1 MSEPI
6 WRALTTLDDQVIWA
20 RLLNSLPRFYH
31 YSPAN
36 AYQIAA
42 WQTELAK
49 TIPNL
54 AIGELALTRAGW
66 NYLTA
71 GGRGRSIK
79 KTARPLR
86 LTFLD
91 LEGHE
96 QTCQIYTYS
105 QTYGRKIRNEALPT
119 PIAAPALQD
128 RLHNLLARR
137 SLSVTR
143 TPAAPPGGRLDEDR
157 SSIEL
162 PEKPLTPPLIHA
174 TCHIIDQA
182 ESPQINHDGS
192 GEIVA
197 QAVTYAL
204 CKHIG
209 DPDSPPPPPPPA
221 RWSGGDQILTADIY
235 SRAIYAIRK
244 ILTGLEDDPR
254 PLWGKAA
261 LRRIENARTA
271 ALKPP
276 TPVTSDPGNAD
287 NASNT
292 GVADIPGSPDPRPMI
307 PVVPLSLFTPNK
319 RGKDLNLT
327 IAANP
332 PDNEAEK
339 LASRLR
345 TLKVAFNTCRLDEN
359 PDLVQAGQKVGY
371 TTGPILFAGNAP
383 LMEGAAWHDIMQ
395 ATKKAR
401 TLLPVEKRPE
411 SRVRGQKP
419 YQLSRTRMRPETA
432 LKPQ

>member
-6 WRALTTLDDQVIWA
+6 WQSLTILDDQVTWA
-20 RLLNSLPRFYH
+20 RLLNSMPRFYH

-42 WQTELAK
+42 WQAQLAK
-49 TIPNL
+49 TDPNI

-71 GGRGRSIK
+71 GGRGRAIK
-79 KTARPLR
+79 KTAKPLT

-91 LEGHE
+91 LEGQE

-105 QTYGRKIRNEALPT
+105 QTYGRKIRKEALPT
-119 PIAAPALQD
+119 PMAAPALQD
-128 RLHNLLARR
+128 RLHALLARR
-137 SLSVTR
+137 ALSVTR
-143 TPAAPPGGRLDEDR
+143 TPTAPKGGRLSDNQH
-157 SSIEL
+157 SIEL

-174 TCHIIDQA
+174 TCHIIDQ
-182 ESPQINHDGS
+182 PDTLQINHDGS

-197 QAVTYAL
+197 QAATYAL

-209 DPDSPPPPPPPA
+209 DPQAPPPPSPPA
-221 RWSGGDQILTADIY
+221 RWAGGDQILAADIY
-235 SRAIYAIRK
+235 SRTIYAIRQ
-244 ILTGLEDDPR
+244 ILSGLEDDPR

-261 LRRIENARTA
+261 LRRIENARVAT
-271 ALKPP
+271 L
-276 TPVTSDPGNAD
+276 TPSTSEAGNTG

-292 GVADIPGSPDPRPMI
+292 GIADAPVNPEPRPII
-307 PVVPLSLFTPNK
+307 PVVPLSLFTPNQ

-345 TLKVAFNTCRLDEN
+345 TLKVAFDTVRLDQN
-359 PDLVQAGQKVGY
+359 PDLEQAGDKAGFK
-371 TTGPILFAGNAP
+371 TGPILFAGNTA
-383 LMEGAAWHDIMQ
+383 LMEGAGWHDIMQ

-401 TLLPVEKRPE
+401 TLLPVEKRPD

-419 YQLSRTRMRPETA
+419 RPVSRNQRGI
-432 LKPQ
+432 

>member
-6 WRALTTLDDQVIWA
+6 WQALTTLDDQVTWA
-20 RLLNSLPRFYH
+20 QLLNSMPRFYH

-42 WQTELAK
+42 WQAELAK
-49 TIPNL
+49 TNPNL

-66 NYLTA
+66 NHLTA
-71 GGRGRSIK
+71 GGKGRAIK
-79 KTARPLR
+79 KTAKPLT

-91 LEGHE
+91 LEGQE
-96 QTCQIYTYS
+96 QSCQIYTYS
-105 QTYGRKIRNEALPT
+105 QTYGRKIRKEALPT

-128 RLHNLLARR
+128 RLHTLLARR

-143 TPAAPPGGRLDEDR
+143 TPAAPGGGRLSENQH
-157 SSIEL
+157 SIEL
-162 PEKPLTPPLIHA
+162 PETPLTPPLIHA

-182 ESPQINHDGS
+182 DTIQINHDGS

-197 QAVTYAL
+197 QAATYAL

-209 DPDSPPPPPPPA
+209 DPDSPPPPLPPA
-221 RWSGGDQILTADIY
+221 QWAGGDQILAADIY
-235 SRAIYAIRK
+235 SRTIYAIRQ
-244 ILTGLEDDPR
+244 ILSGLEDDPR
-254 PLWGKAA
+254 LLWGKAA
-261 LRRIENARTA
+261 LRRIENARVAT
-271 ALKPP
+271 LTPP
-276 TPVTSDPGNAD
+276 TSETGNIG

-292 GVADIPGSPDPRPMI
+292 GVADIPGTPDPRPMI
-307 PVVPLSLFTPNK
+307 SVAPLSLFTPNK
-319 RGKDLNLT
+319 RGQDLNLT
-327 IAANP
+327 IAANL

-345 TLKVAFNTCRLDEN
+345 TLKVAFNTCRLVEN
-359 PDLVQAGQKVGY
+359 PDLEQAGEQAGY
-371 TTGPILFAGNAP
+371 KTGPILFAGTAP
-383 LMEGAAWHDIMQ
+383 LMEGAAWRDIMQ

-401 TLLPVEKRPE
+401 TLLPVEKRPD

-419 YQLSRTRMRPETA
+419 GQLPRHQRGI
-432 LKPQ
+432 

>member
-6 WRALTTLDDQVIWA
+6 WQSLTILDDQVTWA
-20 RLLNSLPRFYH
+20 RLLNSMPRFYH

-42 WQTELAK
+42 WQAELAK
-49 TIPNL
+49 TTPNL

-66 NYLTA
+66 NHLTA
-71 GGRGRSIK
+71 GGKGRAIK
-79 KTARPLR
+79 KTATPLT

-91 LEGHE
+91 LEGQE

-105 QTYGRKIRNEALPT
+105 QTYGRKIRKEALPT

-128 RLHNLLARR
+128 RLHTLLARR

-143 TPAAPPGGRLDEDR
+143 THAAPKGGRLDE
-157 SSIEL
+157 SQHAIEL
-162 PEKPLTPPLIHA
+162 PENPLTPPLIHA
-174 TCHIIDQA
+174 TCHIIDQTGNT
-182 ESPQINHDGS
+182 QINHDGS

-204 CKHIG
+204 CKHIA
-209 DPDSPPPPPPPA
+209 DPDSPPPPSPPA
-221 RWSGGDQILTADIY
+221 RWAGGDQILTADIY

-244 ILTGLEDDPR
+244 ILSGLEDDPK

-276 TPVTSDPGNAD
+276 PVTSTPGNAD

-292 GVADIPGSPDPRPMI
+292 GIADVPGSPDPRPII
-307 PVVPLSLFTPNK
+307 PVIPLSLFTPNEA
-319 RGKDLNLT
+319 GQDLNLT

-345 TLKVAFNTCRLDEN
+345 TLKVRFDTVRLDQN
-359 PDLVQAGQKVGY
+359 PDLEQTGHKAGYK
-371 TTGPILFAGNAP
+371 TGPILFAGNTP
-383 LMEGAAWHDIMQ
+383 LMEGAAWHDIMR

-401 TLLPVEKRPE
+401 TLLPVEQRPD

-419 YQLSRTRMRPETA
+419 YQLSRHQRGLYPR
-432 LKPQ
+432 

>member
-6 WRALTTLDDQVIWA
+6 WQSLTILDDQVTWA
-20 RLLNSLPRFYH
+20 RLLNSMPRFYH

-42 WQTELAK
+42 WQAELAK
-49 TIPNL
+49 TTPNL

-66 NYLTA
+66 NHLTA
-71 GGRGRSIK
+71 GGKGRAIK
-79 KTARPLR
+79 KTAKPLT

-91 LEGHE
+91 LEGQE

-105 QTYGRKIRNEALPT
+105 QTYGRKIRKEALPT

-128 RLHNLLARR
+128 RLHTLLARR

-143 TPAAPPGGRLDEDR
+143 TPAAPKGGRLSENQH
-157 SSIEL
+157 SIEL

-174 TCHIIDQA
+174 TCHIIDQ
-182 ESPQINHDGS
+182 PDTLQINHDGS

-204 CKHIG
+204 CKHIA

-221 RWSGGDQILTADIY
+221 RWAGGDQILAADIY
-235 SRAIYAIRK
+235 SRTIYAIRQ

-254 PLWGKAA
+254 PLWSKAA
-261 LRRIENARTA
+261 LRRIENARVAT
-271 ALKPP
+271 LTPP
-276 TPVTSDPGNAD
+276 TSKAGNTG
-287 NASNT
+287 NTSNT
-292 GVADIPGSPDPRPMI
+292 GIADAPVNPEPRPII
-307 PVVPLSLFTPNK
+307 PVVPLSLFTPNQ
-319 RGKDLNLT
+319 RGQDLNLT

-345 TLKVAFNTCRLDEN
+345 TLKVAFDTCRLDQN
-359 PDLVQAGQKVGY
+359 PDLEQAGKSAGY
-371 TTGPILFAGNAP
+371 KTGPILFAGNTA
-383 LMEGAAWHDIMQ
+383 LMEGAGWRDIMQ

-419 YQLSRTRMRPETA
+419 YQLSRHQRG
-432 LKPQ
+432 L

>member
-6 WRALTTLDDQVIWA
+6 WQALTTLDDQVTWA
-20 RLLNSLPRFYH
+20 QLLTSLPRFYH

-42 WQTELAK
+42 WQAQLAK
-49 TIPNL
+49 TNASL

-71 GGRGRSIK
+71 GGRGRAIK
-79 KTARPLR
+79 KTAKPLT

-91 LEGHE
+91 LEGRE

-105 QTYGRKIRNEALPT
+105 QTYGRKIRKEALPT

-128 RLHNLLARR
+128 RLHTLLARR

-143 TPAAPPGGRLDEDR
+143 TPAAPSGGRLSENR
-157 SSIEL
+157 YSIDL

-174 TCHIIDQA
+174 TCHIIDQTGN
-182 ESPQINHDGS
+182 PQINHDGS

-209 DPDSPPPPPPPA
+209 DPDSPPPPSPPA
-221 RWSGGDQILTADIY
+221 RWAGRDQILAADIY

-244 ILTGLEDDPR
+244 ILAGLEDDPK

-276 TPVTSDPGNAD
+276 PVTSTPGNAD

-292 GVADIPGSPDPRPMI
+292 GIADNPGNPDPRPII
-307 PVVPLSLFTPNK
+307 PVVPLSLFTPNRK
-319 RGKDLNLT
+319 GQDLNLT

-345 TLKVAFNTCRLDEN
+345 TLKVAFNTCRLDQN
-359 PDLVQAGQKVGY
+359 PDLVQAGEKAGY
-371 TTGPILFAGNAP
+371 KTGPILFAGTTP
-383 LMEGAAWHDIMQ
+383 LMEGAAWHDILK

-419 YQLSRTRMRPETA
+419 YQLSRTRTRPETA

>member
-6 WRALTTLDDQVIWA
+6 WQTLCALDDQVTWA
-20 RLLNSLPRFYH
+20 QLLTSLPRFYH

-42 WQTELAK
+42 WQAELAK
-49 TIPNL
+49 TNPNL

-66 NYLTA
+66 NHLTA
-71 GGRGRSIK
+71 GGKGRAIK
-79 KTARPLR
+79 KTAKPLT

-91 LEGHE
+91 LEGQE

-105 QTYGRKIRNEALPT
+105 QTYGRKIRKEALPT
-119 PIAAPALQD
+119 PLAPPALQD
-128 RLHNLLARR
+128 RLHTLLARR

-143 TPAAPPGGRLDEDR
+143 THAAPKGGRLDE
-157 SSIEL
+157 SQHAIEL

-174 TCHIIDQA
+174 TCHIIDQTGN
-182 ESPQINHDGS
+182 PQINHDGS

-209 DPDSPPPPPPPA
+209 DPDSPPPPRPPA
-221 RWSGGDQILTADIY
+221 RWAGGDQILTADIY

-244 ILTGLEDDPR
+244 ILSGLEDDPK

-276 TPVTSDPGNAD
+276 TPVTSTPGNAD

-292 GVADIPGSPDPRPMI
+292 GIADVPGSPDPRPII
-307 PVVPLSLFTPNK
+307 PVIPLSLFTPNEA
-319 RGKDLNLT
+319 GQDLNLT

-345 TLKVAFNTCRLDEN
+345 TLKVAFNTCRLDQN
-359 PDLVQAGQKVGY
+359 PDLEQTGHKAGYK
-371 TTGPILFAGNAP
+371 TGPILFAGNTP
-383 LMEGAAWHDIMQ
+383 LMEGADWHDIMR

-401 TLLPVEKRPE
+401 TLLPVEKRPD

-419 YQLSRTRMRPETA
+419 YQLSRHQRGLYPR
-432 LKPQ
+432 

>member
-6 WRALTTLDDQVIWA
+6 WRNLATLDDQVTWA
-20 RLLNSLPRFYH
+20 RLLNSMPRFYH

-49 TIPNL
+49 TDPNI

-71 GGRGRSIK
+71 GGRGRAIK
-79 KTARPLR
+79 KTAKPLT

-91 LEGHE
+91 LEGQE

-105 QTYGRKIRNEALPT
+105 QTYGRKIRKEALPT

-128 RLHNLLARR
+128 RLHALLARR
-137 SLSVTR
+137 ALSVTR
-143 TPAAPPGGRLDEDR
+143 TSTAPGGGRLSDNQH
-157 SSIEL
+157 SIEL
-162 PEKPLTPPLIHA
+162 PETPLTPPLIHA
-174 TCHIIDQA
+174 TCHIIDQ
-182 ESPQINHDGS
+182 PDTIQINHDGS

-209 DPDSPPPPPPPA
+209 DPQAPPPPSPPA
-221 RWSGGDQILTADIY
+221 RWAGGDQILAADIY
-235 SRAIYAIRK
+235 SRTIYTIRQ
-244 ILTGLEDDPR
+244 ILSGLEDDPR
-254 PLWGKAA
+254 PLWSKAA
-261 LRRIENARTA
+261 LRRIENARVAT
-271 ALKPP
+271 L
-276 TPVTSDPGNAD
+276 TPSTSEAGNTG
-287 NASNT
+287 NISNT
-292 GVADIPGSPDPRPMI
+292 GIADIAGSPDPRPMI
-307 PVVPLSLFTPNK
+307 PVVPLSLFTPNQ

-332 PDNEAEK
+332 PDNDAEK

-345 TLKVAFNTCRLDEN
+345 TLKVAFDTVRLDQN
-359 PDLVQAGQKVGY
+359 PDLEQAGDKAGY
-371 TTGPILFAGNAP
+371 KTGPILFAGTTP

-401 TLLPVEKRPE
+401 SLLPVEKRPD
-411 SRVRGQKP
+411 SRVRCQKP
-419 YQLSRTRMRPETA
+419 RQLSRHQRGI
-432 LKPQ
+432 

>member
-6 WRALTTLDDQVIWA
+6 WQSLTILDDQVTWA
-20 RLLNSLPRFYH
+20 RLLNSMPRFYH

-42 WQTELAK
+42 WQAELAK
-49 TIPNL
+49 TTPNL

-66 NYLTA
+66 NHLTA
-71 GGRGRSIK
+71 GGKGRAIK
-79 KTARPLR
+79 KTATPLT

-91 LEGHE
+91 LEGQE

-105 QTYGRKIRNEALPT
+105 QTYGRKIRKEALPT

-128 RLHNLLARR
+128 RLHTLLARR

-143 TPAAPPGGRLDEDR
+143 TPAAPKGGRLSENQH
-157 SSIEL
+157 SIEL

-174 TCHIIDQA
+174 TCHIIDQ
-182 ESPQINHDGS
+182 PDTLQINHDGS

-204 CKHIG
+204 CKHIA

-221 RWSGGDQILTADIY
+221 RWAGGDQILAADIY
-235 SRAIYAIRK
+235 SRTIYAIRQ

-254 PLWGKAA
+254 PLWSKAA
-261 LRRIENARTA
+261 LRRIENARVAT
-271 ALKPP
+271 LTPP
-276 TPVTSDPGNAD
+276 TSKAGNTG
-287 NASNT
+287 NTSNT
-292 GVADIPGSPDPRPMI
+292 GIADAPVNPEPRPII
-307 PVVPLSLFTPNK
+307 PVIPLSLFTPNQ
-319 RGKDLNLT
+319 RGQDLNLT

-345 TLKVAFNTCRLDEN
+345 TLKVAFDTCRLDQN
-359 PDLVQAGQKVGY
+359 PDLEQAGKSAGY
-371 TTGPILFAGNAP
+371 KTGPILFAGNTA
-383 LMEGAAWHDIMQ
+383 LMEGAGWRDIMQ

-419 YQLSRTRMRPETA
+419 YQLSRHQRG
-432 LKPQ
+432 L

>member
-6 WRALTTLDDQVIWA
+6 WQSLTTLDDQVTWA

-42 WQTELAK
+42 WQAELAK

-71 GGRGRSIK
+71 GGRGRAIK
-79 KTARPLR
+79 KTARPLT

-91 LEGHE
+91 LEGQE

-105 QTYGRKIRNEALPT
+105 QTYGRKIRKEALPT

-128 RLHNLLARR
+128 RLHTLLARR

-143 TPAAPPGGRLDEDR
+143 TPAAPSGGRLDETR

-162 PEKPLTPPLIHA
+162 PETPLTPPLIHA
-174 TCHIIDQA
+174 TCHIVDQ
-182 ESPQINHDGS
+182 PDTIQINHDGS

-197 QAVTYAL
+197 QAATYAL
-204 CKHIG
+204 CKHIA
-209 DPDSPPPPPPPA
+209 DPDAPPPPLPPA
-221 RWSGGDQILTADIY
+221 RWAGGDQILAADIY
-235 SRAIYAIRK
+235 SRTIYAIRK
-244 ILTGLEDDPR
+244 ILSGLEDDPR

-261 LRRIENARTA
+261 LRRIENARVAT
-271 ALKPP
+271 LTPP
-276 TPVTSDPGNAD
+276 TSEAGNTG

-292 GVADIPGSPDPRPMI
+292 GIADIPSSPDPRPII

-319 RGKDLNLT
+319 RGKNLNLT

-345 TLKVAFNTCRLDEN
+345 TLKVAFDTVRLDQN
-359 PDLVQAGQKVGY
+359 PDLEQAGEQAGY
-371 TTGPILFAGNAP
+371 KTGPILFAGTAP

-411 SRVRGQKP
+411 SRVRGEKP
-419 YQLSRTRMRPETA
+419 GQLSTHQRGI
-432 LKPQ
+432 

>member
-6 WRALTTLDDQVIWA
+6 WQALTTLDDQVTWA
-20 RLLNSLPRFYH
+20 QLLNSMPRFYH

-42 WQTELAK
+42 WQAELAK
-49 TIPNL
+49 TNPNL

-66 NYLTA
+66 NHLTA
-71 GGRGRSIK
+71 GGKGRAIK
-79 KTARPLR
+79 KTAKPLT

-91 LEGHE
+91 LEGQE

-105 QTYGRKIRNEALPT
+105 QTYGRKIRKEALPT
-119 PIAAPALQD
+119 PLAPPALQD
-128 RLHNLLARR
+128 RLHTLLARR

-143 TPAAPPGGRLDEDR
+143 TPAAPKGGRLDE
-157 SSIEL
+157 SQHAIEL
-162 PEKPLTPPLIHA
+162 PENPLTPPLIHA
-174 TCHIIDQA
+174 TCHIIDQTGNT
-182 ESPQINHDGS
+182 QINHDGS

-209 DPDSPPPPPPPA
+209 DPDSPPPPRPPA
-221 RWSGGDQILTADIY
+221 RWAGGDQILTADIY

-244 ILTGLEDDPR
+244 ILSGLEDDPK

-276 TPVTSDPGNAD
+276 PVTSTPGNAD

-292 GVADIPGSPDPRPMI
+292 GIADVPGSPDPRPII
-307 PVVPLSLFTPNK
+307 PVIPLSLFTPNEA
-319 RGKDLNLT
+319 GQDLNLT

-345 TLKVAFNTCRLDEN
+345 TLKVRFDTVRLDQN
-359 PDLVQAGQKVGY
+359 PDLEQTGHKAGYK
-371 TTGPILFAGNAP
+371 TGPILFAGNTP
-383 LMEGAAWHDIMQ
+383 LMEGAAWHDIMR

-401 TLLPVEKRPE
+401 TLLPVEQRPD

-419 YQLSRTRMRPETA
+419 YQLSRHQRG
-432 LKPQ
+432 L

>member
-6 WRALTTLDDQVIWA
+6 WQTLCALDDQVTWA
-20 RLLNSLPRFYH
+20 QLLTSLPRFYH

-49 TIPNL
+49 STPNL

-71 GGRGRSIK
+71 GGKGRAIK
-79 KTARPLR
+79 KTARPLT

-91 LEGHE
+91 LEGQE
-96 QTCQIYTYS
+96 RTCQIYTYS
-105 QTYGRKIRNEALPT
+105 QTYGRKIRKEALPT
-119 PIAAPALQD
+119 PLAAPALQD

-143 TPAAPPGGRLDEDR
+143 TPAAPSGGRLSENQH
-157 SSIEL
+157 SIEL

-182 ESPQINHDGS
+182 ETIQINHDGS

-209 DPDSPPPPPPPA
+209 DPDSPPPPSPPA
-221 RWSGGDQILTADIY
+221 RWAGGDQILAADIY
-235 SRAIYAIRK
+235 SRAIYAIRQ
-244 ILTGLEDDPR
+244 ILSGLEDDPK
-254 PLWGKAA
+254 PLLGKAA

-276 TPVTSDPGNAD
+276 PVTSTPGNAD

-292 GVADIPGSPDPRPMI
+292 GIADIPGSPDPRPII
-307 PVVPLSLFTPNK
+307 PVVPLSLFTPNRK
-319 RGKDLNLT
+319 GQDLNLT
-327 IAANP
+327 IAANL

-345 TLKVAFNTCRLDEN
+345 TLKVAFNTCRLDQN
-359 PDLVQAGQKVGY
+359 PDLVQAGGKAGY
-371 TTGPILFAGNAP
+371 KTGPILFAGTTP
-383 LMEGAAWHDIMQ
+383 LMEGAAWHDILK

-401 TLLPVEKRPE
+401 SLLPVEKRPD

-419 YQLSRTRMRPETA
+419 YQLSRIRTRPETA
-432 LKPQ
+432 LKRQ

>member
-6 WRALTTLDDQVIWA
+6 WQTLTILDDQVTWA
-20 RLLNSLPRFYH
+20 RLLNSMPRFYH

-42 WQTELAK
+42 WQAELAK
-49 TIPNL
+49 TTPNL

-66 NYLTA
+66 NHLTA
-71 GGRGRSIK
+71 GGKGRAIK
-79 KTARPLR
+79 KTAKPLT

-91 LEGHE
+91 LEGQE

-105 QTYGRKIRNEALPT
+105 QTYGRKIRKEALPT

-128 RLHNLLARR
+128 RLHTLLARR

-143 TPAAPPGGRLDEDR
+143 TPAAPKGGRLSENQH
-157 SSIEL
+157 SIEL

-174 TCHIIDQA
+174 TCHIIDQ
-182 ESPQINHDGS
+182 PDTLQINHDGS

-204 CKHIG
+204 CKHIA

-221 RWSGGDQILTADIY
+221 RWAGGDQILAADIY
-235 SRAIYAIRK
+235 SRTIYAIRQ
-244 ILTGLEDDPR
+244 ILTDLEDDPR
-254 PLWGKAA
+254 PLWSKAA
-261 LRRIENARTA
+261 LRRIENARVAT
-271 ALKPP
+271 LTPP
-276 TPVTSDPGNAD
+276 TSKAGNTG
-287 NASNT
+287 NTSNT
-292 GVADIPGSPDPRPMI
+292 GIADAPVNPEPRPII
-307 PVVPLSLFTPNK
+307 PVVPLSLFTPNQ

-345 TLKVAFNTCRLDEN
+345 TLKVAFDTVRLDQN
-359 PDLVQAGQKVGY
+359 PDLEQAGKSAGY
-371 TTGPILFAGNAP
+371 KTGPILFAGNTA
-383 LMEGAAWHDIMQ
+383 LMEGAGWHDIMQ

-401 TLLPVEKRPE
+401 TLLPVEKRPD

-419 YQLSRTRMRPETA
+419 YQLSRHQRG
-432 LKPQ
+432 L

>member
-6 WRALTTLDDQVIWA
+6 WQSLTTLDDQVTWA
-20 RLLNSLPRFYH
+20 RLLNSMPRFYH

-42 WQTELAK
+42 WQAELAK

-71 GGRGRSIK
+71 GGKGRAIK
-79 KTARPLR
+79 KTARPLT

-91 LEGHE
+91 LEGQE

-105 QTYGRKIRNEALPT
+105 QTYGRKIRKEALPT

-128 RLHNLLARR
+128 RLHTLLARR

-143 TPAAPPGGRLDEDR
+143 TPAAPRGGRLSENR

-162 PEKPLTPPLIHA
+162 PETPLTPPLIHA
-174 TCHIIDQA
+174 TCHIIDQPGN
-182 ESPQINHDGS
+182 PQINHDGS

-197 QAVTYAL
+197 QAATYAL
-204 CKHIG
+204 CKHIA
-209 DPDSPPPPPPPA
+209 DPDAPPPPLPPA
-221 RWSGGDQILTADIY
+221 RWAGGDQILAADIY
-235 SRAIYAIRK
+235 SRTIYAIRK
-244 ILTGLEDDPR
+244 ILSGLEDDPR

-261 LRRIENARTA
+261 LRRIENARVAT
-271 ALKPP
+271 LTPP
-276 TPVTSDPGNAD
+276 TSEAGNTG

-292 GVADIPGSPDPRPMI
+292 GIADIPGNPDPRPII

-319 RGKDLNLT
+319 RGKNLNLT

-345 TLKVAFNTCRLDEN
+345 TLKVAFDTVRLDQN
-359 PDLVQAGQKVGY
+359 PDLEQAGEQAGY
-371 TTGPILFAGNAP
+371 KTGPILFAGTAP

-401 TLLPVEKRPE
+401 ALLPVEKRPD
-411 SRVRGQKP
+411 SRVRGEKP
-419 YQLSRTRMRPETA
+419 GQLSTHQRGI
-432 LKPQ
+432 

>member
-20 RLLNSLPRFYH
+20 RLLTSLPRFYH

-42 WQTELAK
+42 WQIELAK

-71 GGRGRSIK
+71 GGKGRAIK
-79 KTARPLR
+79 KTARPLT

-91 LEGHE
+91 LEGQE

-105 QTYGRKIRNEALPT
+105 QTYGRKIRKEALPT
-119 PIAAPALQD
+119 PLAPPALQD

-143 TPAAPPGGRLDEDR
+143 SPAAPSGGRLDEDR

-174 TCHIIDQA
+174 TCHIIDQT
-182 ESPQINHDGS
+182 STPQINHDGS
-192 GEIVA
+192 GELVA

-221 RWSGGDQILTADIY
+221 RWAGGDQILTADIY
-235 SRAIYAIRK
+235 SRAIYAIRQ
-244 ILTGLEDDPR
+244 ILAGLEDDPR

-271 ALKPP
+271 GLKPP

-292 GVADIPGSPDPRPMI
+292 GVADIPGSPDPRPII

-319 RGKDLNLT
+319 RGQDLNLT

-339 LASRLR
+339 LAARLR

-359 PDLVQAGQKVGY
+359 PNLVQAGQKVGY
-371 TTGPILFAGNAP
+371 KTGPILFAGNAP

-419 YQLSRTRMRPETA
+419 YQLSKTRTRPETA

>member
-6 WRALTTLDDQVIWA
+6 WQTLTILDDQVTWA
-20 RLLNSLPRFYH
+20 RLLNSTPRFYH

-42 WQTELAK
+42 WQAELAK
-49 TIPNL
+49 TNPNL

-66 NYLTA
+66 NHLTA
-71 GGRGRSIK
+71 GGKGRAIK
-79 KTARPLR
+79 KTAKPLT

-91 LEGHE
+91 LEGQE

-105 QTYGRKIRNEALPT
+105 QTYGRKIRKEALPT
-119 PIAAPALQD
+119 PLAPPALQD
-128 RLHNLLARR
+128 RLHTLLARR

-143 TPAAPPGGRLDEDR
+143 THAAPKGGRLDE
-157 SSIEL
+157 SQHAIEL
-162 PEKPLTPPLIHA
+162 PENPLTPPLIHA
-174 TCHIIDQA
+174 TCHIIDQTGNT
-182 ESPQINHDGS
+182 QINHDGS

-209 DPDSPPPPPPPA
+209 DPDSPPPPRPPA
-221 RWSGGDQILTADIY
+221 RWAGGDQILTADIY

-244 ILTGLEDDPR
+244 ILSGLEDDPK

-276 TPVTSDPGNAD
+276 PVTSTPGNAD

-292 GVADIPGSPDPRPMI
+292 GIADVPGSPDPRPII
-307 PVVPLSLFTPNK
+307 PVIPLSLFTPNEA
-319 RGKDLNLT
+319 GQDLNLT

-345 TLKVAFNTCRLDEN
+345 TLKVRFDTVRLDQN
-359 PDLVQAGQKVGY
+359 PDLEQTGHKAGYK
-371 TTGPILFAGNAP
+371 TGPILFAGNTP
-383 LMEGAAWHDIMQ
+383 LMEGAAWHDIMR

-401 TLLPVEKRPE
+401 TLLPVEQRPD

-419 YQLSRTRMRPETA
+419 YQLSRHQRGLYPR
-432 LKPQ
+432 

>member
-6 WRALTTLDDQVIWA
+6 WQALTTLDDQVTWA
-20 RLLNSLPRFYH
+20 QLLNSMPRFYH

-42 WQTELAK
+42 WQAELAK
-49 TIPNL
+49 TNPNL

-66 NYLTA
+66 NHLTA
-71 GGRGRSIK
+71 GGKGRAIK
-79 KTARPLR
+79 KTAKPLT

-91 LEGHE
+91 LEGQE

-105 QTYGRKIRNEALPT
+105 QTYGRKIRKEALPT
-119 PIAAPALQD
+119 PLAPPALQD
-128 RLHNLLARR
+128 RLHTLLARR

-143 TPAAPPGGRLDEDR
+143 THAAPKGGRLSENQH
-157 SSIEL
+157 SIEL

-174 TCHIIDQA
+174 TCHIIDQ
-182 ESPQINHDGS
+182 PDTLQINHDGS

-204 CKHIG
+204 CKHIA

-221 RWSGGDQILTADIY
+221 RWAGGDQILAADIY
-235 SRAIYAIRK
+235 SRTIYAIRQ

-254 PLWGKAA
+254 PLWSKAA
-261 LRRIENARTA
+261 LRRIENARVAT
-271 ALKPP
+271 LTPP
-276 TPVTSDPGNAD
+276 TSKAG
-287 NASNT
+287 NT
-292 GVADIPGSPDPRPMI
+292 GNTSTAGVAGIADAPVNPEPRPII
-307 PVVPLSLFTPNK
+307 PVVPLSLFTPNQ
-319 RGKDLNLT
+319 RGQDLNLT

-345 TLKVAFNTCRLDEN
+345 TLKVAFDTCRLDQN
-359 PDLVQAGQKVGY
+359 PDLEQAGKSAGY
-371 TTGPILFAGNAP
+371 KTGPILFAGNTP
-383 LMEGAAWHDIMQ
+383 LMEGAAWHDIMR

-419 YQLSRTRMRPETA
+419 YQLSRHQRG
-432 LKPQ
+432 L

>member
-6 WRALTTLDDQVIWA
+6 WQSLTILDDQVTWA
-20 RLLNSLPRFYH
+20 RLLNSMPRFYH

-42 WQTELAK
+42 WQAELAK
-49 TIPNL
+49 TTPNL

-66 NYLTA
+66 NHLTA
-71 GGRGRSIK
+71 GGKGRAIK
-79 KTARPLR
+79 KTAKPLT

-91 LEGHE
+91 LEGQE

-105 QTYGRKIRNEALPT
+105 QTYGRKIRKEALPT

-128 RLHNLLARR
+128 RLHTLLARR

-143 TPAAPPGGRLDEDR
+143 THAAPKGGRLDE
-157 SSIEL
+157 SQHAIEL
-162 PEKPLTPPLIHA
+162 PENPLTPPLIHA
-174 TCHIIDQA
+174 TCHIIDQTGNT
-182 ESPQINHDGS
+182 QINHDGS

-209 DPDSPPPPPPPA
+209 DPDSPPPPRPPA
-221 RWSGGDQILTADIY
+221 RWAGGDQILTADIY

-244 ILTGLEDDPR
+244 ILSGLEDDPK

-276 TPVTSDPGNAD
+276 PVTSTPGNAD

-292 GVADIPGSPDPRPMI
+292 GIADVPGSPDPRPII
-307 PVVPLSLFTPNK
+307 PVIPLSLFTPNEA
-319 RGKDLNLT
+319 GQDLNLT

-345 TLKVAFNTCRLDEN
+345 TLKVRFDTVRLDQN
-359 PDLVQAGQKVGY
+359 PDLEQTGHKAGYK
-371 TTGPILFAGNAP
+371 TGPILFAGNTP
-383 LMEGAAWHDIMQ
+383 LMEGAAWHDIMR

-401 TLLPVEKRPE
+401 TLLPVEQRPD

-419 YQLSRTRMRPETA
+419 YQLSRHQRGLYPR
-432 LKPQ
+432 

>member
-6 WRALTTLDDQVIWA
+6 WRNLATLDDQVTWA
-20 RLLNSLPRFYH
+20 RLLNSMPRFYH

-49 TIPNL
+49 TDPNI

-71 GGRGRSIK
+71 GGRGRAIK
-79 KTARPLR
+79 KTAKPLT

-91 LEGHE
+91 LEGQE

-105 QTYGRKIRNEALPT
+105 QTYGRKIRKEALPT

-128 RLHNLLARR
+128 RLHALLARR
-137 SLSVTR
+137 ALSVTR
-143 TPAAPPGGRLDEDR
+143 TSTAPGGGRLSENQH
-157 SSIEL
+157 SIEL
-162 PEKPLTPPLIHA
+162 PETPLTPPLIHA
-174 TCHIIDQA
+174 TCHIIDQ
-182 ESPQINHDGS
+182 PDNLQINHDGS

-197 QAVTYAL
+197 QAATYAL
-204 CKHIG
+204 CKHIR
-209 DPDSPPPPPPPA
+209 DPQAPPPPPPPA
-221 RWSGGDQILTADIY
+221 RWAGGDQILAADIY
-235 SRAIYAIRK
+235 SRTIYAIRQ
-244 ILTGLEDDPR
+244 ILSGLEDDPR

-261 LRRIENARTA
+261 LRRIENARVAT
-271 ALKPP
+271 LTPP
-276 TPVTSDPGNAD
+276 NSEAGNTG

-292 GVADIPGSPDPRPMI
+292 SIADIPGNPDPRPII
-307 PVVPLSLFTPNK
+307 PVVPLSLFTPNQ
-319 RGKDLNLT
+319 RGKNLNLT

-345 TLKVAFNTCRLDEN
+345 TLKVAFDTARLDQN
-359 PDLVQAGQKVGY
+359 PDLEQAGKKAGY
-371 TTGPILFAGNAP
+371 KTGPILFAETTP

-401 TLLPVEKRPE
+401 TLLPVEKRPD

-419 YQLSRTRMRPETA
+419 YQLSRHQRGI
-432 LKPQ
+432 

>member
-6 WRALTTLDDQVIWA
+6 WRNLATLDDQVTWA
-20 RLLNSLPRFYH
+20 RLLNSTVRFYH

-42 WQTELAK
+42 WQIELAK
-49 TIPNL
+49 TDPNI

-71 GGRGRSIK
+71 GGRGRAIK
-79 KTARPLR
+79 KTAKPLT

-91 LEGHE
+91 LEGQE

-128 RLHNLLARR
+128 RLHVLLARR
-137 SLSVTR
+137 ALSVTR
-143 TPAAPPGGRLDEDR
+143 TRTAPGGGRLSENQH
-157 SSIEL
+157 SIEL
-162 PEKPLTPPLIHA
+162 PETPVTPPLIHA
-174 TCHIIDQA
+174 TCHIIDQ
-182 ESPQINHDGS
+182 PDTLQINHDGS

-197 QAVTYAL
+197 QAATYAL
-204 CKHIG
+204 CKHIA
-209 DPDSPPPPPPPA
+209 DPDAPPPPLPPA
-221 RWSGGDQILTADIY
+221 RWAGGDQILAADIY
-235 SRAIYAIRK
+235 SRTIYAIRQ
-244 ILTGLEDDPR
+244 ILSGLEDDPR

-261 LRRIENARTA
+261 LRRIENARVAT
-271 ALKPP
+271 LTPP
-276 TPVTSDPGNAD
+276 TSEAGNTG

-292 GVADIPGSPDPRPMI
+292 GIADTAGTPDPRPII

-345 TLKVAFNTCRLDEN
+345 TLKVAFDTVRLDQN
-359 PDLVQAGQKVGY
+359 PDLEQAGEKAGFK
-371 TTGPILFAGNAP
+371 TGPILFACNTP
-383 LMEGAAWHDIMQ
+383 LMEGAGWHDIMQ

-401 TLLPVEKRPE
+401 TLLPVEKRPD

-419 YQLSRTRMRPETA
+419 YQLIQNQRGI
-432 LKPQ
+432 

>member
-6 WRALTTLDDQVIWA
+6 WQTLTILDDQVTWA
-20 RLLNSLPRFYH
+20 RLLNSMPRFYH

-42 WQTELAK
+42 WQAELAK
-49 TIPNL
+49 TTPNL

-66 NYLTA
+66 NHLTA
-71 GGRGRSIK
+71 GGKGRAIK
-79 KTARPLR
+79 KTAKPLT

-91 LEGHE
+91 LEGQE

-105 QTYGRKIRNEALPT
+105 QTYGRKIRKEALPT

-128 RLHNLLARR
+128 RLHTLLARR

-143 TPAAPPGGRLDEDR
+143 TPAAPKGGRLSENQH
-157 SSIEL
+157 SIEL

-174 TCHIIDQA
+174 TCHIIDQ
-182 ESPQINHDGS
+182 PDTLQINHDGS

-204 CKHIG
+204 CKHIA

-221 RWSGGDQILTADIY
+221 RWAGGDQILAADIY
-235 SRAIYAIRK
+235 SRTIYAIRQ

-254 PLWGKAA
+254 PLWSKAA
-261 LRRIENARTA
+261 LRRIENARVAT
-271 ALKPP
+271 LTPP
-276 TPVTSDPGNAD
+276 TSKAGNSG

-292 GVADIPGSPDPRPMI
+292 GIADAPVNPEPRPII
-307 PVVPLSLFTPNK
+307 PVVPLSLFTPNQ

-345 TLKVAFNTCRLDEN
+345 TLKVAFDTVRLDQN
-359 PDLVQAGQKVGY
+359 PDLEQAGDKAGFK
-371 TTGPILFAGNAP
+371 TGPILFAGNTA
-383 LMEGAAWHDIMQ
+383 LMEGAGWHDIMQ

-401 TLLPVEKRPE
+401 TLLPVEKRPD

-419 YQLSRTRMRPETA
+419 YQLSKHQRGI
-432 LKPQ
+432 

>member
-6 WRALTTLDDQVIWA
+6 WQALTTLDDQVTWA
-20 RLLNSLPRFYH
+20 QLLNSLPRFYH

-42 WQTELAK
+42 WQAELAK
-49 TIPNL
+49 TNPNL

-66 NYLTA
+66 NHLTA
-71 GGRGRSIK
+71 GGKGRAIK
-79 KTARPLR
+79 KTAKPLT

-91 LEGHE
+91 LEGQE

-105 QTYGRKIRNEALPT
+105 QTYGRKIRKEALPT
-119 PIAAPALQD
+119 PLAPPALQD
-128 RLHNLLARR
+128 RLHTLLARR

-143 TPAAPPGGRLDEDR
+143 THAAPKGGRLDE
-157 SSIEL
+157 SQHAIEL
-162 PEKPLTPPLIHA
+162 PENPLTPPLIHA
-174 TCHIIDQA
+174 TCHIIDQTGNT
-182 ESPQINHDGS
+182 QINHDGS

-209 DPDSPPPPPPPA
+209 DPDSPPPPRPPA
-221 RWSGGDQILTADIY
+221 RWAGGDQILTADIY

-244 ILTGLEDDPR
+244 ILSGLEDDPK

-276 TPVTSDPGNAD
+276 PVTSTPGNAD
-287 NASNT
+287 NDSNT
-292 GVADIPGSPDPRPMI
+292 GIADVPGSPDPRPII
-307 PVVPLSLFTPNK
+307 PVIPLSLFTPNEA
-319 RGKDLNLT
+319 GQDLNLT

-345 TLKVAFNTCRLDEN
+345 TLKVRFDTVRLDQN
-359 PDLVQAGQKVGY
+359 PDLEQTGHKAGYK
-371 TTGPILFAGNAP
+371 TGPILFAGNTP
-383 LMEGAAWHDIMQ
+383 LMEGAAWHDIMR

-401 TLLPVEKRPE
+401 TLLPVEQRPD

-419 YQLSRTRMRPETA
+419 YQLSRHQRG
-432 LKPQ
+432 L

>member
-20 RLLNSLPRFYH
+20 RLLTSMPRFYH

-49 TIPNL
+49 TTPNL

-71 GGRGRSIK
+71 GGRGRAIK
-79 KTARPLR
+79 KTAKPLT

-91 LEGHE
+91 LEGQE

-105 QTYGRKIRNEALPT
+105 QTYGRKIRKEALPT
-119 PIAAPALQD
+119 PMAAPALQD
-128 RLHNLLARR
+128 RLHVLLARR

-143 TPAAPPGGRLDEDR
+143 TPAAPGGGRLSDNQH
-157 SSIEL
+157 SIEL
-162 PEKPLTPPLIHA
+162 PETPLTPPLIHA
-174 TCHIIDQA
+174 TCHIIDQ
-182 ESPQINHDGS
+182 PDTIQINHDGS

-204 CKHIG
+204 CKHIS
-209 DPDSPPPPPPPA
+209 DPDSPPPPSPPA
-221 RWSGGDQILTADIY
+221 RWAGGDQILTADIY
-235 SRAIYAIRK
+235 SRAIYAIRQ
-244 ILTGLEDDPR
+244 ILSGLEDDPR

-261 LRRIENARTA
+261 LRRIENARVATHT
-271 ALKPP
+271 PP
-276 TPVTSDPGNAD
+276 TSEAGNTG

-292 GVADIPGSPDPRPMI
+292 GVADIPGSPDPRPII

-319 RGKDLNLT
+319 RGKNLNLT

-371 TTGPILFAGNAP
+371 KTGPILFAGTAP

-419 YQLSRTRMRPETA
+419 YQLSKTRTRPETA

>member
-6 WRALTTLDDQVIWA
+6 WRNLANLDDQVTWA
-20 RLLNSLPRFYH
+20 RLLNSMPRFYH

-36 AYQIAA
+36 AYQIAT
-42 WQTELAK
+42 WQSELAK
-49 TIPNL
+49 TDPNI

-71 GGRGRSIK
+71 GGRGRAIK
-79 KTARPLR
+79 KTAKPLT

-91 LEGHE
+91 LEGQE

-105 QTYGRKIRNEALPT
+105 QTYGRKIRKEALPT

-128 RLHNLLARR
+128 RLHVLLARR
-137 SLSVTR
+137 ALSVTR
-143 TPAAPPGGRLDEDR
+143 TPAAPGGGRLSENQH
-157 SSIEL
+157 SIEL
-162 PEKPLTPPLIHA
+162 PETPVTPPLIHA
-174 TCHIIDQA
+174 TCHIIDQ
-182 ESPQINHDGS
+182 PDTLQINHDGS

-209 DPDSPPPPPPPA
+209 DPQAPPPPLPPA
-221 RWSGGDQILTADIY
+221 RWAGGDQILAADIY
-235 SRAIYAIRK
+235 SRTIYAIRQ
-244 ILTGLEDDPR
+244 ILSGLEDDPR

-261 LRRIENARTA
+261 LRRIENARVAT
-271 ALKPP
+271 LTPP
-276 TPVTSDPGNAD
+276 TSEAGNTG

-292 GVADIPGSPDPRPMI
+292 GIADIAGTPDPRPII

-345 TLKVAFNTCRLDEN
+345 TLKVAFDTVRLDQN
-359 PDLVQAGQKVGY
+359 PDLEQAGEKAGFK
-371 TTGPILFAGNAP
+371 TGPILFAGNMA
-383 LMEGAAWHDIMQ
+383 LMEGAGWRDIMQ

-401 TLLPVEKRPE
+401 TLLPVEKRPD

-419 YQLSRTRMRPETA
+419 YQLSRHQRGI
-432 LKPQ
+432 

>member
-6 WRALTTLDDQVIWA
+6 WQALTTLDDQVTWA
-20 RLLNSLPRFYH
+20 RLLTSLPRFYH

-42 WQTELAK
+42 WQAELAK

-71 GGRGRSIK
+71 GGKGRAIK
-79 KTARPLR
+79 KTAQPLT

-91 LEGHE
+91 LEGQE

-105 QTYGRKIRNEALPT
+105 QTYGRKIRKEALPT
-119 PIAAPALQD
+119 PLARPALQD

-143 TPAAPPGGRLDEDR
+143 TPAAPRGGRLSDNQH
-157 SSIEL
+157 SIEL

-174 TCHIIDQA
+174 TCHIIDQT
-182 ESPQINHDGS
+182 STTQINHDGS

-209 DPDSPPPPPPPA
+209 DPDSPPPPSPPA
-221 RWSGGDQILTADIY
+221 RWAGGDQVLTADIY
-235 SRAIYAIRK
+235 SRAIYAIRQ
-244 ILTGLEDDPR
+244 ILAGLEDDPR
-254 PLWGKAA
+254 PVWGKAA

-271 ALKPP
+271 ALKPA
-276 TPVTSDPGNAD
+276 TPVTSNPGNAD

-292 GVADIPGSPDPRPMI
+292 GIADIPGNPEPRPII

-345 TLKVAFNTCRLDEN
+345 TLKVAFNTVRFDQN
-359 PDLVQAGQKVGY
+359 PDLVQAGEKAGY
-371 TTGPILFAGNAP
+371 RTGPILFAGNTA
-383 LMEGAAWHDIMQ
+383 LMEGADWRDIMQ

-411 SRVRGQKP
+411 SRVRGEKP
-419 YQLSRTRMRPETA
+419 YQLSRHQRGI
-432 LKPQ
+432 

>member
-6 WRALTTLDDQVIWA
+6 WQSLTILDDQVTWA
-20 RLLNSLPRFYH
+20 RLLNSMPRFYH

-42 WQTELAK
+42 WQAELAK
-49 TIPNL
+49 TTPNL

-66 NYLTA
+66 NHLTA
-71 GGRGRSIK
+71 GGKGRAIK
-79 KTARPLR
+79 KTATPLT

-91 LEGHE
+91 LEGQE

-105 QTYGRKIRNEALPT
+105 QTYGRKIRKEALPT

-128 RLHNLLARR
+128 RLHTLLARR

-143 TPAAPPGGRLDEDR
+143 TPAAPKGGRLDER
-157 SSIEL
+157 QHAIEL
-162 PEKPLTPPLIHA
+162 PEDPLTPPLIHA
-174 TCHIIDQA
+174 TCHIIDQTGT
-182 ESPQINHDGS
+182 PQINHDGS

-204 CKHIG
+204 CKHIA
-209 DPDSPPPPPPPA
+209 DPDSPPPPSPPA
-221 RWSGGDQILTADIY
+221 RWAGGDQILTADIY

-244 ILTGLEDDPR
+244 ILSGLEDDPK

-276 TPVTSDPGNAD
+276 PVTSTPGNAD

-292 GVADIPGSPDPRPMI
+292 GIADVPGSPDPRPII
-307 PVVPLSLFTPNK
+307 PVIPLSLFTPNEA
-319 RGKDLNLT
+319 GQDLNLT

-345 TLKVAFNTCRLDEN
+345 TLKVRFDTVRLDQN
-359 PDLVQAGQKVGY
+359 PDLEQTGHKAGYK
-371 TTGPILFAGNAP
+371 TGPILFAGNTP
-383 LMEGAAWHDIMQ
+383 LMEGAAWHDIMR

-401 TLLPVEKRPE
+401 TLLPVEQRPD

-419 YQLSRTRMRPETA
+419 YQLSRHQRGLYPR
-432 LKPQ
+432 

>member
-6 WRALTTLDDQVIWA
+6 WQSLTILDDQVTWA
-20 RLLNSLPRFYH
+20 RLLNSMPRFYH

-42 WQTELAK
+42 WQAELAK
-49 TIPNL
+49 TTPNL

-66 NYLTA
+66 NHLTA
-71 GGRGRSIK
+71 GGKGRAIK
-79 KTARPLR
+79 KTATPLT

-91 LEGHE
+91 LEGQE

-105 QTYGRKIRNEALPT
+105 QTYGRKIRKEALPT

-128 RLHNLLARR
+128 RLHALLARR
-137 SLSVTR
+137 TLSVIR
-143 TPAAPPGGRLDEDR
+143 TPTAPGGGRLSDNQH
-157 SSIEL
+157 SIEL

-174 TCHIIDQA
+174 TCHIIDQ
-182 ESPQINHDGS
+182 PDTIQINHDGS

-209 DPDSPPPPPPPA
+209 DTEAPPPPSPPA
-221 RWSGGDQILTADIY
+221 RWAGGDQILAADIY
-235 SRAIYAIRK
+235 SRTIYAIRQ
-244 ILTGLEDDPR
+244 ILSGLEDDPR
-254 PLWGKAA
+254 PRWGKAA
-261 LRRIENARTA
+261 LRRIENARVAT
-271 ALKPP
+271 L
-276 TPVTSDPGNAD
+276 TPSTSEAGNSG
-287 NASNT
+287 NISNT
-292 GVADIPGSPDPRPMI
+292 GIADIAGSPDPRPMI

-332 PDNEAEK
+332 PDNDAEK

-345 TLKVAFNTCRLDEN
+345 TLKVAFDTVRLDQN
-359 PDLVQAGQKVGY
+359 PDLEQAGEQAGY
-371 TTGPILFAGNAP
+371 KTGPILFAGTTA
-383 LMEGAAWHDIMQ
+383 LMEGAGWHDILQ

-401 TLLPVEKRPE
+401 SLLPVEKRPD

-419 YQLSRTRMRPETA
+419 RPVSRQQRGI
-432 LKPQ
+432 

>member
-6 WRALTTLDDQVIWA
+6 WQALTTLDDQVTWA
-20 RLLNSLPRFYH
+20 QLLNSMPRFYH

-42 WQTELAK
+42 WQAELAK
-49 TIPNL
+49 TNPNL

-66 NYLTA
+66 NHLTA
-71 GGRGRSIK
+71 GGKGRAIK
-79 KTARPLR
+79 KTAKPLT

-91 LEGHE
+91 LEGQE

-105 QTYGRKIRNEALPT
+105 QTYGRKIRKEALPT
-119 PIAAPALQD
+119 PLAPPALQD
-128 RLHNLLARR
+128 RLHTLIARR

-143 TPAAPPGGRLDEDR
+143 THAAPKGGRLDE
-157 SSIEL
+157 SQHAIEL
-162 PEKPLTPPLIHA
+162 PENPLTPPLIHA
-174 TCHIIDQA
+174 TCHIIDQTGNT
-182 ESPQINHDGS
+182 QINHDGS

-209 DPDSPPPPPPPA
+209 DPDSPPPPRPPA
-221 RWSGGDQILTADIY
+221 RWAGGDQILTADIY

-244 ILTGLEDDPR
+244 ILSGLEDDPK

-276 TPVTSDPGNAD
+276 PVTSTPGNAD

-292 GVADIPGSPDPRPMI
+292 GIADVPGSPDPRPII
-307 PVVPLSLFTPNK
+307 PVIPLSLFTPNEA
-319 RGKDLNLT
+319 GQDLNLT

-345 TLKVAFNTCRLDEN
+345 TLKVRFDTVRLDQN
-359 PDLVQAGQKVGY
+359 PDLEQTGHKAGYK
-371 TTGPILFAGNAP
+371 TGPILFAGNTP
-383 LMEGAAWHDIMQ
+383 LMEGAAWHDIMR

-401 TLLPVEKRPE
+401 TLLPVEQRPD

-419 YQLSRTRMRPETA
+419 YQLSRHQRGLYPR
-432 LKPQ
+432 

>member
-6 WRALTTLDDQVIWA
+6 WQALTTLDDQVTWA
-20 RLLNSLPRFYH
+20 QLLNSMPRFYH

-42 WQTELAK
+42 WQAELAK
-49 TIPNL
+49 TNPNL

-66 NYLTA
+66 NHLTA
-71 GGRGRSIK
+71 GGKGRAIK
-79 KTARPLR
+79 KTAKPLT

-91 LEGHE
+91 LEGQE

-105 QTYGRKIRNEALPT
+105 QTYGRKIRKEALPT
-119 PIAAPALQD
+119 PLAPPALQD
-128 RLHNLLARR
+128 RLHTLLARR

-143 TPAAPPGGRLDEDR
+143 THAAPKGGRLDE
-157 SSIEL
+157 SQHAIEL
-162 PEKPLTPPLIHA
+162 PENPLTPPLIHA
-174 TCHIIDQA
+174 TCHIIDQTGNT
-182 ESPQINHDGS
+182 QINHDGS

-209 DPDSPPPPPPPA
+209 DPDSPPPPRPPA
-221 RWSGGDQILTADIY
+221 RWAGGDQILTADIY

-244 ILTGLEDDPR
+244 ILSGLEDDPK

-276 TPVTSDPGNAD
+276 PVTSTPGNAD

-292 GVADIPGSPDPRPMI
+292 GIADVPGSPDPRPII
-307 PVVPLSLFTPNK
+307 PVIPLSLFTPNEA
-319 RGKDLNLT
+319 GQDLNLT

-345 TLKVAFNTCRLDEN
+345 TLKVRFDTVRLDQN
-359 PDLVQAGQKVGY
+359 PDLEQTGHKAGYK
-371 TTGPILFAGNAP
+371 TGPILFAGNTP
-383 LMEGAAWHDIMQ
+383 LMEGAAWHDIMR

-401 TLLPVEKRPE
+401 TLLPVEQRPD

-419 YQLSRTRMRPETA
+419 YQLSRHQRGLYPR
-432 LKPQ
+432 

>member
-6 WRALTTLDDQVIWA
+6 WKALTTLDDQVTWA

-49 TIPNL
+49 TNPNL

-71 GGRGRSIK
+71 GGKGRSIK
-79 KTARPLR
+79 KTARPLT

-91 LEGHE
+91 LKGQE

-105 QTYGRKIRNEALPT
+105 QTYGRKIRKEALPT

-143 TPAAPPGGRLDEDR
+143 TPAAPKGGRLDEDR

-182 ESPQINHDGS
+182 ENPQINHDGS

-209 DPDSPPPPPPPA
+209 DQDSPPPPPPPA
-221 RWSGGDQILTADIY
+221 RWAGGDQVLTADIY
-235 SRAIYAIRK
+235 SRAIYAIRQ
-244 ILTGLEDDPR
+244 ILAGLEDDPR

-271 ALKPP
+271 ALKPS
-276 TPVTSDPGNAD
+276 PVTSDPGNAD

-292 GVADIPGSPDPRPMI
+292 GIADVPGSPDPRPMI
-307 PVVPLSLFTPNK
+307 PVVPLSLFTPNRK
-319 RGKDLNLT
+319 GQDLNLT

-359 PDLVQAGQKVGY
+359 RALEQAGKTAGY
-371 TTGPILFAGNAP
+371 KTGPILFAETTP
-383 LMEGAAWHDIMQ
+383 LMEGAAWHDILK

-401 TLLPVEKRPE
+401 ALLPVEKRPD

-419 YQLSRTRMRPETA
+419 YQLSRIRTRPETA

>member
-6 WRALTTLDDQVIWA
+6 WQALTTLDDQVTWA
-20 RLLNSLPRFYH
+20 RLLNSMPRFYH

-49 TIPNL
+49 TDPNI

-71 GGRGRSIK
+71 GGRGRAIK

-91 LEGHE
+91 LEGQE

-105 QTYGRKIRNEALPT
+105 QTYGRKIRKEALPT

-128 RLHNLLARR
+128 RLHALLARR
-137 SLSVTR
+137 ALSVTR
-143 TPAAPPGGRLDEDR
+143 TPAAPGGGHLSENQH
-157 SSIEL
+157 SIEL
-162 PEKPLTPPLIHA
+162 PETPVTPPLIHA
-174 TCHIIDQA
+174 TCHIIDQ
-182 ESPQINHDGS
+182 PDTLQINHDGS

-204 CKHIG
+204 CKHIA

-221 RWSGGDQILTADIY
+221 RWAGGDQILAADIY
-235 SRAIYAIRK
+235 SRTIYAIRQ

-261 LRRIENARTA
+261 LRRIENARVAT
-271 ALKPP
+271 LTPP
-276 TPVTSDPGNAD
+276 TSEAGNTG

-292 GVADIPGSPDPRPMI
+292 GVADIAATPDPRPMI

-319 RGKDLNLT
+319 RGKNLNLT

-345 TLKVAFNTCRLDEN
+345 TLKVAFDTCRLDQN
-359 PDLVQAGQKVGY
+359 PDLEQAGKSAGY
-371 TTGPILFAGNAP
+371 KTGPILFAGNTA
-383 LMEGAAWHDIMQ
+383 LMEGAGWRDIMD

-419 YQLSRTRMRPETA
+419 YQLSRHQRGI
-432 LKPQ
+432 

>member
-6 WRALTTLDDQVIWA
+6 WQALTTLDDQVTWA
-20 RLLNSLPRFYH
+20 QLLTSLPRFYH

-42 WQTELAK
+42 WQIELAK

-71 GGRGRSIK
+71 GGKGRAIK
-79 KTARPLR
+79 KTAQPLT

-91 LEGHE
+91 LEGQE

-105 QTYGRKIRNEALPT
+105 QTYGRKIRKEALPT

-128 RLHNLLARR
+128 RLHTLLARR

-143 TPAAPPGGRLDEDR
+143 TPAAPGGGRLSENQH
-157 SSIEL
+157 SIEL

-182 ESPQINHDGS
+182 NTIQINHDGS

-204 CKHIG
+204 CKHIA
-209 DPDSPPPPPPPA
+209 DPDSPAPPSPPA
-221 RWSGGDQILTADIY
+221 RWAGGDQILAADIY
-235 SRAIYAIRK
+235 SRTIYAIRQ
-244 ILTGLEDDPR
+244 ILSGLEDDPK

-261 LRRIENARTA
+261 LRRIENARVAT
-271 ALKPP
+271 LTPP
-276 TPVTSDPGNAD
+276 TSEAGNTG

-292 GVADIPGSPDPRPMI
+292 GIADIPGNPDPRPII
-307 PVVPLSLFTPNK
+307 PVVPLSLFTPNQ
-319 RGKDLNLT
+319 RGKNLNLT
-327 IAANP
+327 IAAKP

-345 TLKVAFNTCRLDEN
+345 TLKVAFDTVRLDQN
-359 PDLVQAGQKVGY
+359 PDLEQAGEQAGY
-371 TTGPILFAGNAP
+371 KTGPILFAGTTP

-419 YQLSRTRMRPETA
+419 GQLSRHQRG
-432 LKPQ
+432 L

>member
-6 WRALTTLDDQVIWA
+6 WQSLTILDDQVTWA
-20 RLLNSLPRFYH
+20 RLLNSMPRFYH

-42 WQTELAK
+42 WQAELAK
-49 TIPNL
+49 TTPNL

-66 NYLTA
+66 NHLTA
-71 GGRGRSIK
+71 GGKGRAIK
-79 KTARPLR
+79 KTAKPLT

-91 LEGHE
+91 LEGQE

-105 QTYGRKIRNEALPT
+105 QTYGRKIRKEALPT

-128 RLHNLLARR
+128 RLHTLLARR

-143 TPAAPPGGRLDEDR
+143 TPAAPKGGRLSENQH
-157 SSIEL
+157 SIEL

-174 TCHIIDQA
+174 TCHIIDQ
-182 ESPQINHDGS
+182 PDTLQINHDGS

-204 CKHIG
+204 CKHIA

-221 RWSGGDQILTADIY
+221 RWAGGDQILAADIY
-235 SRAIYAIRK
+235 SRTIYAIRQ

-254 PLWGKAA
+254 PLWSKAA
-261 LRRIENARTA
+261 LRRIENARVAT
-271 ALKPP
+271 LTPP
-276 TPVTSDPGNAD
+276 TSKAGNTG
-287 NASNT
+287 NTSNT
-292 GVADIPGSPDPRPMI
+292 GIADAPVNPEPRPII
-307 PVVPLSLFTPNK
+307 PVVPLSLFTPNQ

-345 TLKVAFNTCRLDEN
+345 TLKVAFDTVRLDQN
-359 PDLVQAGQKVGY
+359 PDLEQAGDKAGFK
-371 TTGPILFAGNAP
+371 TGPILFAGNTA
-383 LMEGAAWHDIMQ
+383 LMEGAGWRDIMQ

-419 YQLSRTRMRPETA
+419 YQLSRHQRG
-432 LKPQ
+432 L

>member
-6 WRALTTLDDQVIWA
+6 WRNLATLDDQVTWA
-20 RLLNSLPRFYH
+20 RLLNSTVRFYH

-42 WQTELAK
+42 WQIELAK
-49 TIPNL
+49 TDPNI

-71 GGRGRSIK
+71 GGRGRAIK
-79 KTARPLR
+79 KTAKPLT

-91 LEGHE
+91 LEGQE

-105 QTYGRKIRNEALPT
+105 QTYGRKIRKEALPT

-128 RLHNLLARR
+128 RLHALLARR
-137 SLSVTR
+137 ALSVTR
-143 TPAAPPGGRLDEDR
+143 SPTAPKGGRLSENQH
-157 SSIEL
+157 SIEL

-174 TCHIIDQA
+174 TCHIIDQ
-182 ESPQINHDGS
+182 PGTLQINHDGS

-197 QAVTYAL
+197 QAATYAL

-209 DPDSPPPPPPPA
+209 DTQAPPPPPPPA
-221 RWSGGDQILTADIY
+221 RWAGGDQILAADIY
-235 SRAIYAIRK
+235 SRTIYAIRQ
-244 ILTGLEDDPR
+244 ILSGLEDDPR

-261 LRRIENARTA
+261 LRRIENARVATS
-271 ALKPP
+271 KPP
-276 TPVTSDPGNAD
+276 TSETGNTG

-292 GVADIPGSPDPRPMI
+292 GIADIPGSPDPRPII

-319 RGKDLNLT
+319 RGKNLNLT

-339 LASRLR
+339 LSSRLR
-345 TLKVAFNTCRLDEN
+345 TLKVAFNTCRLDQN
-359 PDLVQAGQKVGY
+359 PDLEQAGKNAGY
-371 TTGPILFAGNAP
+371 TTGPILFAGNTA
-383 LMEGAAWHDIMQ
+383 LMEGAGWHDIMQ

-401 TLLPVEKRPE
+401 TLIPVEKRPE

-419 YQLSRTRMRPETA
+419 YQLIQNQRDI
-432 LKPQ
+432 

>member
-6 WRALTTLDDQVIWA
+6 WQALTTLDDQVTWA
-20 RLLNSLPRFYH
+20 SLLNSLPRFYH

-49 TIPNL
+49 TTPNL

-71 GGRGRSIK
+71 GGKGRAIK
-79 KTARPLR
+79 KTAQPLT

-91 LEGHE
+91 LEGQE

-105 QTYGRKIRNEALPT
+105 QTYGRKIRKEALPT

-143 TPAAPPGGRLDEDR
+143 TPAAPKGGRLDEDR

-174 TCHIIDQA
+174 TCHIIDQ
-182 ESPQINHDGS
+182 SGNPQINHDGS

-209 DPDSPPPPPPPA
+209 DPDSPPPPSPPA
-221 RWSGGDQILTADIY
+221 RWAGGDQVLTADIY
-235 SRAIYAIRK
+235 SRAIYAIRQ
-244 ILTGLEDDPR
+244 ILAGLEDDPR

-271 ALKPP
+271 ALKPA

-292 GVADIPGSPDPRPMI
+292 GVADIPGSPDPRPII

-319 RGKDLNLT
+319 RGQDLNLT

-345 TLKVAFNTCRLDEN
+345 TLKVAFNTVRLDQN
-359 PDLVQAGQKVGY
+359 PDLEQAGKSAGY
-371 TTGPILFAGNAP
+371 TTGPILFAGNTP

-419 YQLSRTRMRPETA
+419 YQLSKTRTRPETA

>member
-6 WRALTTLDDQVIWA
+6 WQTLTTLDDQVTWA
-20 RLLNSLPRFYH
+20 QLLNSMPRFYH

-42 WQTELAK
+42 WQAELAK
-49 TIPNL
+49 TTPNL

-66 NYLTA
+66 NHLTA
-71 GGRGRSIK
+71 GGKGRAIK
-79 KTARPLR
+79 KTAKPLT

-91 LEGHE
+91 LEGQE

-105 QTYGRKIRNEALPT
+105 QTYGRKIRKEALPT
-119 PIAAPALQD
+119 PLAPPALQD
-128 RLHNLLARR
+128 RLHTLLARR

-143 TPAAPPGGRLDEDR
+143 THAAPKGGRLDE
-157 SSIEL
+157 SQHAIEL
-162 PEKPLTPPLIHA
+162 PENPLTPPLIHA
-174 TCHIIDQA
+174 TCHIIDQ
-182 ESPQINHDGS
+182 PDTLQINHDGS

-209 DPDSPPPPPPPA
+209 DPDSPPPPRPPA
-221 RWSGGDQILTADIY
+221 RWAGGDQILTADIY
-235 SRAIYAIRK
+235 SRTIYAIRK
-244 ILTGLEDDPR
+244 ILSGLEDDPK

-276 TPVTSDPGNAD
+276 PVTSTPGNAD

-292 GVADIPGSPDPRPMI
+292 GIADVPGSPDPRPII
-307 PVVPLSLFTPNK
+307 PVIPLSLFTPNEA
-319 RGKDLNLT
+319 GQDLNLT

-345 TLKVAFNTCRLDEN
+345 TLKVRFDTVRLDQN
-359 PDLVQAGQKVGY
+359 PDLEQTGHKAGYK
-371 TTGPILFAGNAP
+371 TGPILFAGNTP
-383 LMEGAAWHDIMQ
+383 LMEGAAWHDIMR

-401 TLLPVEKRPE
+401 TLLPVEKRPD

-419 YQLSRTRMRPETA
+419 YQLSKHQRGI
-432 LKPQ
+432 